1 MNFNDID
8 HVLFEEILLGE
19 GDAPVRVQ
27 VETFL
32 AGLRD
37 TEENMAA
44 VYECARQI
52 AKARW
57 WELKV
62 WQDGDMETIVAIFDA
77 MLDPMIQWL
86 DENGLVNARAHI
98 FGKAAG
104 RAR

>member
-1 MNFNDID
+1 MSPDDID
-8 HVLFEEILLGE
+8 HILFQEIVLGANT
-19 GDAPVRVQ
+19 APVRVQ
-27 VETFL
+27 VKAFL

-44 VYECARQI
+44 VDESARQL

-62 WQDGDMETIVAIFDA
+62 WQDGDMESVVANFDA

-86 DENGLVNARAHI
+86 DDNGITNARMHV
-98 FGKAAG
+98 FGNVKD
-104 RAR
+104 RP